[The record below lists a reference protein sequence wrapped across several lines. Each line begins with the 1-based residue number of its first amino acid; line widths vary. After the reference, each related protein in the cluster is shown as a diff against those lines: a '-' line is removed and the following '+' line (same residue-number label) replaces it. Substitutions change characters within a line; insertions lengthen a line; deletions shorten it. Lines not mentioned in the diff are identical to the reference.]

1 MQRGQKAGWDSIVV
15 DGIAARLAGVPAGD
29 DEASQEALL
38 KATLAREIGAIIKGR
53 KLTQVRA
60 AALLDLRQPDVSAIV
75 TGRMDK
81 FSVGRLLRC
90 LDRLDHRVHVDVRPK
105 PPQERQLPSLP

>member
-1 MQRGQKAGWDSIVV
+1 MQGGQKAQWDSAIV
-15 DGIAARLAGVPAGD
+15 DSIAATMAGVPD

-38 KATLAREIGAIIKGR
+38 KARLAREIGAIIKGR
-53 KLTQVRA
+53 RLTQVRA

-75 TGRMDK
+75 TGRTEK

-105 PPQERQLPSLP
+105 PPQERRLPTAP

>member
-1 MQRGQKAGWDSIVV
+1 MQRGQKAGWDSVAV
-15 DGIAARLAGVPAGD
+15 DRLAATMAGMPD
-29 DEASQEALL
+29 DEASQEAVL
-38 KATLAREIGAIIKGR
+38 KARLAREIGAIIKVR

-75 TGRMDK
+75 TGRTDK

-90 LDRLDHRVHVDVRPK
+90 LDRLDHRVHIDVRPK
-105 PPQERQLPSLP
+105 PVHERRLPSAP

>member
-1 MQRGQKAGWDSIVV
+1 MQRGQKSDWTAIVA
-15 DGIAARLAGVPAGD
+15 DGLVAKLADVSPDD
-29 DEASQEALL
+29 DEASEETLL
-38 KATLAREIGAIIKGR
+38 KVRLAKAIGAIIKTR
-53 KLTQVRA
+53 KMTQVRA

-75 TGRMDK
+75 TGRTEK

-105 PPQERQLPSLP
+105 PVGERRLPSGP